1 MTTHK
6 QNSKFKTLTAWVL
19 QFLLALSLTYGGMMK
34 LITPIDQLAQMWPWV
49 SQVPIFMVWGTAILD
64 LFGAVGIILPNLLN
78 IKPYLSRWAAFG
90 ILGLMLSAIVFHLVR
105 GEVEVLGFNIFMMV
119 LTLILLRLW
128 KSE

>member
-19 QFLLALSLTYGGMMK
+19 QFLLASSLTYGGMMK

-49 SQVPIFMVWGTAILD
+49 AQVPIFMVWGTAILD
-64 LFGAVGIILPNLLN
+64 LLGAVGIILPNLLN
-78 IKPYLSRWAAFG
+78 IKLYISRWAAFG
-90 ILGLMLSAIVFHLVR
+90 ILGLMLSAIVFHLLR
-105 GEVEVLGFNIFMMV
+105 GEAEVLGFNIFMMV

>member
-6 QNSKFKTLTAWVL
+6 QNAKFKTLTAWIL
-19 QFLLALSLTYGGMMK
+19 QFLLASSLAYGGMMK
-34 LITPIDQLAQMWPWV
+34 LITPVDKLAQMWPWV
-49 SQVPIFMVWGTAILD
+49 AQVPIFVVWGTAILD
-64 LFGAVGIILPNLLN
+64 LLGAIGIVLPKLLRV
-78 IKPYLSRWAAFG
+78 KPHLSRWAAVG

-119 LTLILLRLW
+119 LTLILLQLW